1 MGTLSPMILSCP
13 ACKTRYVVP
22 DSAIGPTGRQVRCAS
37 CRHSWHQAPPFAEP
51 AAPPAAAPAPAA
63 AHPHPP
69 SPPPPPRVPPAV
81 TRPAAA
87 EPPRA
92 GAADIIGPAP
102 DENYDAFVHEPPFRP
117 RRNPAKM
124 WTIVAIA
131 AAALMLAATA
141 AIIWFG
147 MPRFGGSFA
156 MIGAAAGSPLRIEN
170 EQVERSALGS
180 GNELLTVTGQ
190 IVNPTDKVQPVPQIR
205 AELQD
210 ASGRNLYSWAI
221 SPPVA
226 ELQPRQSATFN
237 SAEVGLPKDAKRVHL
252 DFGKTL

>member
-1 MGTLSPMILSCP
+1 MP
-13 ACKTRYVVP
+13 A
-22 DSAIGPTGRQVRCAS
+22 
-37 CRHSWHQAPPFAEP
+37 
-51 AAPPAAAPAPAA
+51 
-63 AHPHPP
+63 
-69 SPPPPPRVPPAV
+69 PPPRAA
-81 TRPAAA
+81 AAA
-87 EPPRA
+87 EASRSA
-92 GAADIIGPAP
+92 AADLLGPTPAAQE
-102 DENYDAFVHEPPFRP
+102 DHDAFGREPPFRP

-124 WTIVAIA
+124 WTIVAIV

-156 MIGAAAGSPLRIEN
+156 MIGAAAGSSLRIEN

-190 IVNPTDKVQPVPQIR
+190 IVNPTDAVQPVPQIR

-210 ASGRNLYSWAI
+210 AGGRTLHSWAI
-221 SPPVA
+221 SPPVS

-237 SAEVGLPKDAKRVHL
+237 SAEVDLPKDAKRVHL